1 MAIRDI
7 IIRGFGNGT
16 FSPGV
21 NKLPT
26 RGYSISDIVVPDQP
40 GMEFDTDESRLHYHT
55 EVSRL
60 HFDTDESRLH
70 WGVDH

>member
-7 IIRGFGNGT
+7 ITRGYGNGT

-26 RGYSISDIVVPDQP
+26 RGYSIGAAIVITGLFP
-40 GMEFDTDESRLHYHT
+40 GDTTFSRQGPGDT
-55 EVSRL
+55 SGFSRQGPGNVSI
-60 HFDTDESRLH
+60 SKKQS
-70 WGVDH
+70 

>member
-7 IIRGFGNGT
+7 ITLGFGNGT

-26 RGYSISDIVVPDQP
+26 LGYSIGAAIVDVDLFP
-40 GMEFDTDESRLHYHT
+40 GDVTFSRQGLGDVT
-55 EVSRL
+55 FSRQGPGDVT
-60 HFDTDESRLH
+60 FSKKQS
-70 WGVDH
+70 